1 MKPFDNAFA
10 ELSTA
15 LGTLDPSLVNT
26 LERVEDVKS
35 TDGTIHAL
43 NKKNSY
49 GRFSA
54 VGFRGTV
61 DASYNRIDLSAMFGT
76 AQKQDLSVRT
86 RTKPANTHQALK
98 LVNRKWQLGLTTT
111 QVENLPVVYDGNDVG
126 VCTVKAV
133 TGDLA
138 VFGQFNFTV
147 QPGPDNISDLNL
159 NYTLGAALYPSGQTA
174 KGQAQLISYP
184 VDTTTHNA
192 AIAALFAGKPIDAD
206 LVTLVSELTGVQW
219 SANAGDYSLSGASI
233 TYVGLVRP
241 GWDLTK
247 PNFSRVAVIRLGD
260 ACSNFAGDLV
270 FYHNPN

>member
-15 LGTLDPSLVNT
+15 LGKIDASLVNT
-26 LERVEDVKS
+26 LEAVEDVKS
-35 TDGTIHAL
+35 TEGTIHAL

-61 DASYNRIDLSAMFGT
+61 DASYNRIDLSALFG
-76 AQKQDLSVRT
+76 AALKQDMVVRT
-86 RTKPANTHQALK
+86 RSKPANAHQALK
-98 LVNRKWQLGLTTT
+98 LVNRKWQLGLIAD
-111 QVENLPVVYDGNDVG
+111 QVENLPVVYDGNDIG
-126 VCTVKAV
+126 VCTIKAV
-133 TGDLA
+133 AGDLA
-138 VFGQFNFTV
+138 VFGQFSFTV
-147 QPGPDNISDLNL
+147 QPGPDNISDLGL
-159 NYTLGAALYPSGQTA
+159 NYDLTNALYPSGQTA

-184 VDTTTHNA
+184 VDTTEHNA
-192 AIAALFAGKPIDAD
+192 EVAALFANKPIDAD
-206 LVTLVSELTGVQW
+206 LVTLVSTLTGVQW
-219 SANAGDYSLSGASI
+219 SLNAGDYSLSGASI
-233 TYVGLVRP
+233 TYVGVVRP

-247 PNFSRVAVIRLGD
+247 PNFSRVAVIRLGT